1 MAMKLKFEA
10 FYRGF
15 IGICLVV
22 LFWACLVSAQTNAPV
37 NPPDEGA
44 KPAAASAKVAAE
56 QANNVVKTFLGL
68 DEATDAAIRQE
79 YPWLFKEI
87 FGNALWKYIASF
99 IYIFLA
105 FYISKLMDYLVG
117 VWLKNWAKKTT
128 TKLDDLLLDLV
139 RGPVKVISFVIFLQ
153 IGLGVFDWPDI
164 LERVIS
170 KALLIVVACSLT
182 YMVMKLVD
190 LLLGYWRDKAKHDE
204 DRAFDDQ
211 LYPIIRKSLKAFVM
225 VVAVLVTSQNLG
237 INITAAIASLSIGGL
252 AIGLAAQDTLA
263 NLFGAVAIFLD
274 KPFRI
279 GDRIQL
285 DAVDGFVETIGL
297 RSTRVRNLDGFLVT
311 VPNKTM
317 GNATIVNVTKRPSI
331 KTVMTIGVTYD
342 TPHERVKQATDIL
355 SQVFKG
361 HKMTQ
366 DVWISFNKFGAFSL
380 DITVIHWWND
390 TDYKAYLAGMQEMN
404 LEIKRRFDDENL
416 NFAFPTQTLYV
427 KQDSDWKL
435 AGDESIPGKAE

>member
-1 MAMKLKFEA
+1 MKLKFET

-15 IGICLVV
+15 LGVCLVV
-22 LFWACLVSAQTNAPV
+22 LFWACFAGAQTNAPAV
-37 NPPDEGA
+37 PPEEGT
-44 KPAAASAKVAAE
+44 KAAAESAKVAAE
-56 QANNVVKTFLGL
+56 KANEAVKTFLGL
-68 DEATDAAIRQE
+68 DEAKDAAIRRD
-79 YPWLFKEI
+79 YPWLFEEI
-87 FGNALWKYIASF
+87 LGNALWKYIASF

-117 VWLKNWAKKTT
+117 VWLKNWAQKTT
-128 TKLDDLLLDLV
+128 TKFDDLLLDLV

-153 IGLGVFDWPDI
+153 IGLGVFDWPD
-164 LERVIS
+164 LFEKVIS
-170 KALLIVVACSLT
+170 KALLIVVAISLT

-190 LLLGYWRDKAKHDE
+190 LFMGYWQDKAKSDE

-211 LYPIIRKSLKAFVM
+211 LYPIVRKSLKAFVM
-225 VVAVLVTSQNLG
+225 VVSVLVTSQNLG
-237 INITAAIASLSIGGL
+237 VNITAAIASLSIGGL

-263 NLFGAVAIFLD
+263 NLFGAVAVFLD

-297 RSTRVRNLDGFLVT
+297 RSTRVRNLDGYLVT
-311 VPNKTM
+311 IPNKTM

-342 TPHERVKQATDIL
+342 TSHERVKQATDIL
-355 SQVFKG
+355 SEVFKG

-390 TDYKAYLAGMQEMN
+390 TDYKAYLDGMQEMN
-404 LEIKRRFDDENL
+404 LEIKRRFDEVNL
-416 NFAFPTQTLYV
+416 NFAFPTQTLYM

-435 AGDESIPGKAE
+435 TGDENFPGKAV

>member
-1 MAMKLKFEA
+1 MKLKFET

-15 IGICLVV
+15 LGICLVV
-22 LFWACLVSAQTNAPV
+22 LFWACFADAQTNAPAE
-37 NPPDEGA
+37 PPAEEAITAAEG
-44 KPAAASAKVAAE
+44 AKVAAE
-56 QANNVVKTFLGL
+56 KANAVVKTFLGL
-68 DEATDAAIRQE
+68 DEARDAAIRRD

-128 TKLDDLLLDLV
+128 TQFDDLLLDLV

-164 LERVIS
+164 FERVIS
-170 KALLIVVACSLT
+170 KALLIVVAISLT

-190 LLLGYWRDKAKHDE
+190 LFMGYWRDKAKSDE

-211 LYPIIRKSLKAFVM
+211 LYPIVRKSLKAFVI
-225 VVAVLVTSQNLG
+225 VVSVLVTSQNLG

-297 RSTRVRNLDGFLVT
+297 RSTRVRNLDGYLVT
-311 VPNKTM
+311 IPNKTM

-355 SQVFKG
+355 SEVFKG

-366 DVWISFNKFGAFSL
+366 DVWISFNKFGSFSL

-390 TDYKAYLAGMQEMN
+390 TDYKAYLNGMQEMN
-404 LEIKRRFDDENL
+404 LEIKRRFDEVNL
-416 NFAFPTQTLYV
+416 NFAFPTQTLYM

-435 AGDESIPGKAE
+435 TGDENLPGKAD

>member
-1 MAMKLKFEA
+1 MKLKFET

-15 IGICLVV
+15 LGICLVV
-22 LFWACLVSAQTNAPV
+22 LFWACFASAQTNAPAV
-37 NPPDEGA
+37 PTEEGGKA
-44 KPAAASAKVAAE
+44 VAE
-56 QANNVVKTFLGL
+56 KANQVVKTFLGL
-68 DEATDAAIRQE
+68 DEAKDAAIRRD
-79 YPWLFKEI
+79 YPWLFEEVL
-87 FGNALWKYIASF
+87 GNALWKYIASF

-128 TKLDDLLLDLV
+128 TQFDDLLLDLV

-164 LERVIS
+164 FERVIS
-170 KALLIVVACSLT
+170 KALLIVVAISLT

-190 LLLGYWRDKAKHDE
+190 LFMGYWRDKAKSDE

-211 LYPIIRKSLKAFVM
+211 LYPIVRKSLKAFVI
-225 VVAVLVTSQNLG
+225 VVSVLVTSQNLG

-285 DAVDGFVETIGL
+285 DSVDGFVETIGL
-297 RSTRVRNLDGFLVT
+297 RSTRVRNLDGYLVT
-311 VPNKTM
+311 IPNKTM

-342 TPHERVKQATDIL
+342 TSHERVKQATDIL
-355 SQVFKG
+355 SEVFKG

-390 TDYKAYLAGMQEMN
+390 TDYKAYLDGMQEMN
-404 LEIKRRFDDENL
+404 LEIKRRFDEVNL
-416 NFAFPTQTLYV
+416 NFAFPTQTLYM

-435 AGDESIPGKAE
+435 TGDENLAGKAV

>member
-1 MAMKLKFEA
+1 MKLKFET
-10 FYRGF
+10 FRRGF
-15 IGICLVV
+15 IALCL
-22 LFWACLVSAQTNAPV
+22 LMLLWSFYAGAQTNPPA
-37 NPPDEGA
+37 NPPADEVQV
-44 KPAAASAKVAAE
+44 AAAKVNDE
-56 QANNVVKTFLGL
+56 VKTFMGL
-68 DEATDAAIRQE
+68 DEAKDAAIRQD
-79 YPWLFKEI
+79 YPWLFNEI

-105 FYISKLMDYLVG
+105 FYVSKLMDYLVG

-128 TKLDDLLLDLV
+128 TQLDDLLLDLV

-153 IGLGVFDWPDI
+153 IGLGVFEWPDI
-164 LERVIS
+164 LEKVIS

-190 LLLGYWRDKAKHDE
+190 LLLGYWKDKAKKEE

-211 LYPIIRKSLKAFVM
+211 LYPIIRKSLKAFVV

-297 RSTRVRNLDGFLVT
+297 RSTRVRNLDGYLVT

-342 TPHERVKQATDIL
+342 TPHTRVKQATDIL
-355 SQVFKG
+355 AQVFKG

-404 LEIKRRFDDENL
+404 LEIKRRFDDEDL
-416 NFAFPTQTLYV
+416 SFAFPTQTLHV